1 MLLCETNGEIIGCWS
16 GDLACLR
23 NRCESVFVQLQQL
36 IIVKCDKCMRIV
48 EELVMYLVC

>member
-23 NRCESVFVQLQQL
+23 NRCERVFVQ
-36 IIVKCDKCMRIV
+36 
-48 EELVMYLVC
+48 